1 MNVWIHR
8 DKGGFSERN
17 HKAALPN
24 LCAATTIPHSSFLI
38 PNFSR
43 AATFAARPLMGS
55 DAIRPTGP
63 YSLDL
68 DLGLDLT
75 CPQGLSSFPKS

>member
-1 MNVWIHR
+1 MNVWAHME
-8 DKGGFSERN
+8 KSGFSERIQ
-17 HKAALPN
+17 KAALPN
-24 LCAATTIPHSSFLI
+24 LC
-38 PNFSR
+38 